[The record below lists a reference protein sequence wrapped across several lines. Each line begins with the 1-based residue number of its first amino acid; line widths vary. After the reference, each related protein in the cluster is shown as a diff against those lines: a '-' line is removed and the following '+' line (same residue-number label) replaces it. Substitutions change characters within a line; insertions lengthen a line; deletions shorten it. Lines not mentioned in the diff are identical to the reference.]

1 MILVVFS
8 VWWLLQP
15 VDFNYRKNIHWA
27 QATFFKPI
35 DTTARSSVPDQTDL
49 PSHAAVVKK
58 IVFWILP
65 FYGFL
70 HLQQRHPELCRARR
84 CPALS
89 VLGGEADFV
98 IVTHHRG
105 SPAILNC

>member
-1 MILVVFS
+1 MPESQLTKLRGVVCQIRFKTDLLS
-8 VWWLLQP
+8 QKLLQ
-15 VDFNYRKNIHWA
+15 
-27 QATFFKPI
+27 
-35 DTTARSSVPDQTDL
+35 SS
-49 PSHAAVVKK
+49 KK

-70 HLQQRHPELCRARR
+70 HLRQQHTELCRARR

-98 IVTHHRG
+98 IVAHHRG

>member
-1 MILVVFS
+1 MPESQLTKLRGVVG
-8 VWWLLQP
+8 QI
-15 VDFNYRKNIHWA
+15 R
-27 QATFFKPI
+27 FK
-35 DTTARSSVPDQTDL
+35 TDL

-58 IVFWILP
+58 ILFWILP

-70 HLQQRHPELCRARR
+70 HLWQRHPELCRAQRF
-84 CPALS
+84 PALS

-98 IVTHHRG
+98 ISAHHRG

>member
-1 MILVVFS
+1 MPESQLTKLRGVVC
-8 VWWLLQP
+8 QI
-15 VDFNYRKNIHWA
+15 R
-27 QATFFKPI
+27 FK
-35 DTTARSSVPDQTDL
+35 TDL

-70 HLQQRHPELCRARR
+70 HLRQQHTELCRARR

-98 IVTHHRG
+98 IVAHHRG